1 MRKLLLAGA
10 TLICMAFT
18 QTEKYYVT
26 FVKGFVMVQGTGR
39 AVKVGD
45 ALKPADK
52 LHFKDVEAKLSCI
65 SPGKGRF
72 NISAVD
78 SKVKA
83 GGELLAVL
91 KDALVPLASNH
102 RFSTRSDALE
112 EYDPK
117 IYFRAAETGDR
128 VLLIKDEP
136 FPVLSSYPADES
148 RHFFV
153 QYQLADKTVIRKVK
167 QEGNGLLFTDELFKD
182 LQGSASA
189 KIRLCY
195 QTSAGDNPRHAVLA
209 SFIPV
214 LASKA
219 EVQEQIRVIKSMSG
233 STDPRKVN
241 NEIIAHVYENYGKIS
256 SEELMKLM
264 E

>member
-1 MRKLLLAGA
+1 MRKLLLAAA
-10 TLICMAFT
+10 TLCCMAFT

-26 FVKGFVMVQGTGR
+26 FIKGSVTVQGTGK

-45 ALKPADK
+45 ALNPADK
-52 LHFKDVEAKLSCI
+52 LLFKDAGAKLSCI

-72 NISAVD
+72 DINAGGA
-78 SKVKA
+78 KAHA

-91 KDALVPLASNH
+91 KDALVPLASSH
-102 RFSTRSDALE
+102 RFSTRSNALE

-136 FPVLSSYPADES
+136 FPVLSTYPADDS
-148 RHFFV
+148 HYFFI
-153 QYQLADKTVIRKVK
+153 QYQLADKAVTRKVK
-167 QEGNGLLFTDELFKD
+167 QVGNGLLFTDELFKD
-182 LQGSASA
+182 LPSSAGR

-195 QTSAGDNPRHAVLA
+195 QTSSGDNPRHAVLA

-219 EVQEQIRVIKSMSG
+219 EVQEQIRVIKAMSG
-233 STDPRKVN
+233 STDPKKLN
-241 NEIIAHVYENYGKIS
+241 NEIMAHVYENFGKIG
-256 SEELMKLM
+256 SEELLKLM